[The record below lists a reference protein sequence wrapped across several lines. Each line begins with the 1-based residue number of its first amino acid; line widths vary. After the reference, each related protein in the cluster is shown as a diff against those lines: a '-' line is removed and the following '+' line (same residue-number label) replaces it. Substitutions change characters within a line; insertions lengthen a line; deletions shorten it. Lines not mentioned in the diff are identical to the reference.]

1 MAEDGLRVLR
11 DDPSLDGDIPLLRQV
26 NPKRAAPCVDWDSI
40 SSGGFPKLRAGAF
53 QRASKQMAERYGYP
67 ERTLSVFVEDA
78 VLAEYETVAAWAQS
92 ARPGWGVVRITA
104 GALRQE
110 GGYLLERD
118 DLNEWVGHTVAWPGV
133 SGRKADSAQ
142 HVLAVQAEWVVAP
155 DPGCA

>member
-104 GALRQE
+104 GALRQ
-110 GGYLLERD
+110 R
-118 DLNEWVGHTVAWPGV
+118 
-133 SGRKADSAQ
+133 
-142 HVLAVQAEWVVAP
+142 
-155 DPGCA
+155 